1 LHLPLTGL
9 RHLAAVRQRT
19 RSVLAKPDL
28 TLTRTDWLWLGV
40 IWCLAVATLLW
51 RSLVANTGAPLF
63 LDTDDAMRM
72 VVVRDFLA
80 GQGWYDLVQHRLNT
94 PFGAEV
100 HWSRF
105 IDLPL
110 AGLLLVT
117 GLFADPRVAVSLT
130 GTLWPLLLLGLLLW
144 LSARITMELVGR
156 AGLLPALVLPILSP
170 AVLAE
175 FTPGRIDHHNVI
187 ILLTLA
193 CLLASLV
200 ALRRPGAAWLAGLL
214 AATALAVALE
224 AAPLVVAAVLAFGLG
239 YVADP
244 ARSGNLRRFGLGLGG
259 GLVLHLVLARPPSR
273 WLEAA
278 CDMISPVYALAG
290 IMVGLAYL
298 AASLLPPPKQA
309 WQRLLLLGLLGS
321 AATAVVVLVY
331 PQCLAGPYGALDPW
345 LKENWIA
352 AIIEAKPWHVSLFE
366 LPVYSIVVGLPVFLG
381 LVAAVLAFRATPD
394 RRLSWL
400 TLIVFLICA
409 TLVMLAQVRGARLA
423 ILPTIPAAAWLIVAA
438 RQAYLQHKRL
448 LPALG
453 LIGAWLAFSG
463 VILSVLVS
471 ATLMLLPDGRA
482 QAVADVR
489 ASKLPCFL
497 PESFI
502 DLAGLPPERIMAPID
517 LGAHLLLETPHA
529 VVAAPYHRN
538 EEGVLDAFRFF
549 NRSAEEARVIARERG
564 LGLLVTCPAMPEM
577 RGAGLNVPGTI
588 NNLLAADT
596 PPDWLKDVSL
606 GGPLKIYAV
615 MP

>member
-1 LHLPLTGL
+1 VPE
-9 RHLAAVRQRT
+9 
-19 RSVLAKPDL
+19 KPAL
-28 TLTRTDWLWLGV
+28 SLTRTDWLWLGA
-40 IWCLAVATLLW
+40 IWCVAIGSILA
-51 RSLVANTGAPLF
+51 RSFYNHGAAPLF

-94 PFGAEV
+94 PLGAEV
-100 HWSRF
+100 HWSRL

-110 AGLLLVT
+110 ATLLFVAGVLADPQTAMAVT
-117 GLFADPRVAVSLT
+117 GTV
-130 GTLWPLLLLGLLLW
+130 WPLLLLGLLLW
-144 LSARITMELVGR
+144 LSARVTFELVGR

-175 FTPGRIDHHNVI
+175 FNPGRVDHHSVI
-187 ILLTLA
+187 ILLTMA

-200 ALRRPGAAWLAGLL
+200 ALRRPVAAWLAGLL

-224 AAPLVVAAVLAFGLG
+224 AAPLVVAAILAFGLG

-244 ARSGNLRRFGLGLGG
+244 ARAANLRRFGLGLGG
-259 GLVLHLVLARPPSR
+259 GLVLHLAIARPPSR

-278 CDMISPVYALAG
+278 CDMISPVYVLAG
-290 IMVGLAYL
+290 LLVGLAYL
-298 AASLLPPPKQA
+298 VVSILPTPRQA
-309 WQRLLLLGLLGS
+309 WQRLLLLGLFGA
-321 AATAVVVLVY
+321 AATCVVVLAY
-331 PQCLAGPYGALDPW
+331 PQCLEGPYGNLDPW
-345 LKENWIA
+345 LQDNWIA
-352 AIIEAKPWHVSLFE
+352 AIIEAKPWHVSLIE
-366 LPVYSIVVGLPVFLG
+366 LPAYSAVVGLPVFLG
-381 LVAAVLAFRATPD
+381 LVAAALAFKHSPGQ
-394 RRLSWL
+394 RLAWL
-400 TLIVFLICA
+400 IQIVFLVCA

-423 ILPTIPAAAWLIVAA
+423 IVPTIPAAAWLIVAA
-438 RQAYLQHKRL
+438 REAYLRHKHL

-453 LIGAWLAFSG
+453 LVGAWLAFSG

-482 QAVADVR
+482 QAVAEVR

-497 PESFI
+497 PESFA
-502 DLAGLPPERIMAPID
+502 DLAALPPERIMAPID

-538 EEGVLDAFRFF
+538 QEGVLDAFRFF
-549 NRSAEEARVIARERG
+549 NRSAEEARAIAAKRG
-564 LGLLVTCPAMPEM
+564 LGLVVTCPAMPEM
-577 RGAGLNVPGTI
+577 RGAGLTVPGTI

>member
-1 LHLPLTGL
+1 MPERPAL
-9 RHLAAVRQRT
+9 
-19 RSVLAKPDL
+19 S
-28 TLTRTDWLWLGV
+28 LTRTDWLWLV
-40 IWCLAVATLLW
+40 AIWCVAVGSILAKDFY
-51 RSLVANTGAPLF
+51 ANAARPLF

-72 VVVRDFLA
+72 VVVRDFLG

-100 HWSRF
+100 HWSRL

-110 AGLLLVT
+110 AAMLFT
-117 GLFADPRVAVSLT
+117 AGLFTDPQTALALT
-130 GTLWPLLLLGLLLW
+130 GTFWPLLLLALLLW
-144 LSARITMELVGR
+144 LSARVTFELVGR

-170 AVLAE
+170 AVMAE
-175 FTPGRIDHHNVI
+175 FNPGRVDHHNVI
-187 ILLTLA
+187 ILLTMA

-200 ALRRPGAAWLAGLL
+200 ALRRPVAAWVAGLL

-224 AAPLVVAAVLAFGLG
+224 AAPLVVAAILAFGLG

-244 ARSGNLRRFGLGLGG
+244 SRAANLRRFGLGLGG
-259 GLVLHLVLARPPSR
+259 GLVLHLAIARPPSR
-273 WLEAA
+273 WFEAA
-278 CDMISPVYALAG
+278 CDMISPVFVLAG
-290 IMVGLAYL
+290 LMVGLAYL
-298 AASLLPPPKQA
+298 VVSLLPAPRRA
-309 WQRLLLLGLLGS
+309 WQRLLLLVPFGAV
-321 AATAVVVLVY
+321 AAAVVVLAY
-331 PQCLAGPYGALDPW
+331 PQCLAGPYGNLDPW
-345 LKENWIA
+345 LQANWIA
-352 AIIEAKPWHVSLFE
+352 AIIEAKPWHVSLVE
-366 LPVYSIVVGLPVFLG
+366 LPAYSVVVGLPVFLG
-381 LVAAVLAFRATPD
+381 LVAAALALRQGPGQ
-394 RRLSWL
+394 RLGWL
-400 TLIVFLICA
+400 IQIVFLVCA

-423 ILPTIPAAAWLIVAA
+423 IVPTIPAAAWLIVAA
-438 RQAYLQHKRL
+438 REAYLKHKRL

-453 LIGAWLAFSG
+453 LIGSWLAFSG

-482 QAVADVR
+482 QAVAEVR

-502 DLAGLPPERIMAPID
+502 DLAGLPPERIMSPID
-517 LGAHLLLETPHA
+517 LGAHILLETPHA

-549 NRSAEEARVIARERG
+549 NRPAEEARAIAQRRG

-577 RGAGLNVPGTI
+577 RGAGLNVPGTL
-588 NNLLAADT
+588 NNLLAAGT